1 MIKRIAL
8 NTIAM
13 VSGQAAV
20 KALGLLWLVVVAR
33 HLGEAGFGF
42 LNFALS
48 LTAIFSVLVEFG
60 FSPVLTRDVARDAG
74 VAEDYLAN
82 VLGLRLVLSLV
93 VVPLTVAVS
102 LLTGADR
109 GTLAPVLVLAL
120 TMVTSAVWA
129 APNSVFVARERMGHP
144 SVVITI
150 SKLVALGVGLV
161 LVSRGAG
168 LLAVASVFL
177 LEGVLNLAV
186 GIPLLTRV
194 LGVRVRVALDPA
206 LCRRLL
212 REAAP
217 FALTLAF
224 GLLYFKLDVV
234 MLSAM
239 KGSEA
244 VGRYSAAFRL
254 LEGLVY
260 LSAAFVGTMFP
271 VLSRL
276 HATSEEQLRST
287 TRRALD
293 AVVAFALPAA
303 VALMM
308 LAAPI
313 IRILY
318 GPDYAGS
325 VPVLRWIGAALVF
338 VFAGNL
344 LASVLS
350 AVDRQKDCLRVTVAG
365 VALNLALN
373 LALIPRLA
381 ELGAAVATTV
391 TQAMVAAAMFAL
403 VQRHVRP
410 GVDAV
415 RQAKIFLATAA
426 LAATLF
432 ALLQSGFLLAVVA
445 GTVAYLAVLAG
456 TRVLTAEE
464 RRQVRAAVSGA
475 ADG

>member
-1 MIKRIAL
+1 LIKRIAL

-13 VSGQAAV
+13 VSGQVAV

-33 HLGEAGFGF
+33 HLGESGFGF

-60 FSPVLTRDVARDAG
+60 FSPVLTRAVARDAG
-74 VAEDYLAN
+74 LAEDYLAN
-82 VLGLRLVLSLV
+82 VLGLRLVLSLLA
-93 VVPLTVAVS
+93 VPLTVAVS
-102 LLTGADR
+102 LVTGADR
-109 GTLAPVLVLAL
+109 GTLATVLVLAA

-144 SVVITI
+144 ALVITI

-161 LVSRGAG
+161 LVARGAG
-168 LLAVASVFL
+168 LLAVAAVFL
-177 LEGVLNLAV
+177 LEGVLNVAI
-186 GIPLLTRV
+186 GMPLLTRV
-194 LGVRVRVALDPA
+194 LGVRVRVAFDSA

-224 GLLYFKLDVV
+224 GLLTFKLDVV

-239 KGSEA
+239 KGAEA
-244 VGRYSAAFRL
+244 VGWYSAAFRL

-303 VALMM
+303 VALIV

-313 IRILY
+313 IHILY
-318 GPDYAGS
+318 GPDYAES

-338 VFAGNL
+338 VFAGNF

-350 AVDRQKDCLRVTVAG
+350 AVDRQKACLLVTMAG

-373 LALIPRLA
+373 VALIPRLA

-391 TQAMVAAAMFAL
+391 TQALVAAAMFAL
-403 VQRHVRP
+403 VQRTVRP
-410 GVDAV
+410 GVDAA
-415 RQAKIFLATAA
+415 RLEKIALGTAA
-426 LAATLF
+426 M
-432 ALLQSGFLLAVVA
+432 A
-445 GTVAYLAVLAG
+445 GTLVALSGSGLIVRVPAGTAAYFAVLAG
-456 TRVLTAEE
+456 LGVLTKDE
-464 RRQVRAAVSGA
+464 RRRIRTALSGA
-475 ADG
+475 ADA